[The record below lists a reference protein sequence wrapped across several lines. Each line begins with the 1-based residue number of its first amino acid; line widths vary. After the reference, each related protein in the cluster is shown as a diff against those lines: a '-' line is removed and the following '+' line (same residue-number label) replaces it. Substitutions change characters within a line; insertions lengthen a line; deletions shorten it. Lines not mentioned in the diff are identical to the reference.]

1 MLSCLLL
8 DKVLFAFHMSGWLMV
23 CVSDLRMAEGLRFS
37 SQDGCWFA
45 FQISGWLMRVRS
57 TVNVGRM
64 EVGGACLM
72 GKSQWEG
79 EQGRDSTSCEI
90 WRGLADK
97 EGGLYRSQKE

>member
-1 MLSCLLL
+1 
-8 DKVLFAFHMSGWLMV
+8 
-23 CVSDLRMAEGLRFS
+23 
-37 SQDGCWFA
+37 
-45 FQISGWLMRVRS
+45 MRVRS